1 MSAVVALQI
10 LGASLSSS
18 IKVFRHGPKAVSN
31 SSCMKEIFI
40 RVGVLKKT
48 KMDVHGRFRK
58 LAPAF
63 FKKIAIKEERG

>member
-1 MSAVVALQI
+1 MSAVVALQS

-40 RVGVLKKT
+40 RVDVLKKT
-48 KMDVHGRFRK
+48 KMGVHGRFRK

-63 FKKIAIKEERG
+63 LRKLQ